1 MRIGTLNAVQMVI
14 VQIQKTAVF
23 SAVHLLGLIFKRF
36 YCFCIF
42 SRLTNDRLCIIQT
55 VKRPCFCSTRALFFV
70 IVIMV
75 IELAIGIL
83 QNCNIL
89 NISRLHHHR

>member
-42 SRLTNDRLCIIQT
+42 SRLTNNRLCIIQT
-55 VKRPCFCSTRALFFV
+55 VKRPCFCCTCSRFFV
-70 IVIMV
+70 IVVMV

-89 NISRLHHHR
+89 DISLLHHHR